1 MAWRNIEIDHLII
14 GYLLTQDDH
23 HASDQPLPTVSGAS
37 HQRMLADTKA
47 SEHPHTSAVDA
58 ARTRTR
64 RWRRRTDR
72 NTATGLTPTPG
83 ERDEETDLIGP
94 RHST

>member
-14 GYLLTQDDH
+14 GYLLTQDDDRP
-23 HASDQPLPTVSGAS
+23 SDQLLPPVSGAS
-37 HQRMLADTKA
+37 DPRMLADTKA

-72 NTATGLTPTPG
+72 HAASDLTPAGASP
-83 ERDEETDLIGP
+83 RVGP
-94 RHST
+94 V